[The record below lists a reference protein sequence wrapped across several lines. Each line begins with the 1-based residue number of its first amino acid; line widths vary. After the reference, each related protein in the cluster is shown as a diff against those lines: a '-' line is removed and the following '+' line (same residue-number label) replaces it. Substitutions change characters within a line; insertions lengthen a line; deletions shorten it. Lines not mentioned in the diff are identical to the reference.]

1 MILYFSATGNSA
13 YAARLLSEETGEQV
27 FPVKD
32 YRPVSHNSLPELK
45 PEEKIIFVFPVHS
58 WGPAVSIM
66 EFLKI
71 WEAAGYAGQP
81 VWAVCSCGDDCGLA
95 AEVFG
100 KALAKKGIS
109 LTGYF
114 SVQMP
119 NNYILLP
126 GFDVD
131 SKDLEEKKLD
141 AVPARIAQIAKVIK
155 GEESNSDDLYT
166 KGSMPGLKTK
176 MVYPLFC
183 KFMADR
189 KKFYATENCIGCGV
203 CADVCPSSVI
213 EIGKD
218 KRPVWK
224 GTCTQCLACIH
235 NCPVRAIEYGNE
247 TKKKGRY
254 KNKRK

>member
-13 YAARLLSEETGEQV
+13 YAARLLSEETGEEM
-27 FPVKD
+27 FSVKD
-32 YRPVSHNSLPELK
+32 YGLVSHKTLPELR
-45 PEEKIIFVFPVHS
+45 PDERIIFVFPVHS
-58 WGPAVSIM
+58 WGPAISMVQ
-66 EFLKI
+66 FLKI
-71 WEAAGYAGQP
+71 WKPAGYSDQS
-81 VWAVCSCGDDCGLA
+81 VWAVFSCGDDCGLA

-100 KALAKKGIS
+100 KKLAAKGMNLS
-109 LTGYF
+109 GYF

-119 NNYILLP
+119 NNYIVFP

-131 SKDLEEKKLD
+131 SKYLENKKLD
-141 AVPARIAQIAKVIK
+141 AVPARISRIARVIK
-155 GEESNSDDLYT
+155 GEESNSDELYT
-166 KGSMPGLKTK
+166 KGSVPGLKTK
-176 MVYPLFC
+176 LVYPLFS
-183 KFMADR
+183 KYMSDWKR
-189 KKFYATENCIGCGV
+189 FYATDKCIGCGL

-213 EIGKD
+213 EIGED